1 MFLKDFKSS
10 HLSSSIMNL
19 ARSFWLGVAEAYLEP
34 SQTSTKGRFYE
45 KVFAKKFHRRCSTGL

>member
-1 MFLKDFKSS
+1 
-10 HLSSSIMNL
+10 MNL

-45 KVFAKKFHRRCSTGL
+45 KVFAKSSIVDVQLGCKYAST